1 MPRNGRKYIP
11 YTPRRQIGDWR
22 AEWFYIYNHSPTL
35 PERVPGSPQVC
46 SEWFV
51 HGQIKEQED
60 ELLKRI
66 ARLRENKVTGATV
79 MLPWIRRQIQPL
91 QSCFHLGFEYA
102 GLTDPSHFSSENI
115 D

>member
-1 MPRNGRKYIP
+1 VPRNGRKYIP

-22 AEWFYIYNHSPTL
+22 AEWFYIYNHAPTL

-51 HGQIKEQED
+51 PCQIKEQED

-91 QSCFHLGFEYA
+91 QSRCHLGFEYA